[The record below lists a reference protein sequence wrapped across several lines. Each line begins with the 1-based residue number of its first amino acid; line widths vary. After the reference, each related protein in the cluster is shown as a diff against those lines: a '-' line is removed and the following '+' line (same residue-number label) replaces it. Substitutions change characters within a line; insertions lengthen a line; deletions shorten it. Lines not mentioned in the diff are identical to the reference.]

1 MYFSYAGEGGNLSLK
16 DVDLHIRSGQTIGI
30 IGGTGSAKSTL
41 VQLIPRLYDVTEGC
55 VKVGG
60 IDVRD
65 YNLEALRDQVSMVL
79 QKNVL
84 FTGTIYDNIR
94 WGDENASDEE
104 VQRMCKLAQA
114 DGFVNEFPAGYN
126 TQIVQ
131 GGNNVSG
138 GQKQRLC
145 IARALLKKPKILIL
159 DDSTSAVDTKT
170 DALIRK
176 AFREEIPNTTK
187 IIIAQR
193 VSSIED
199 ADQIIV
205 LDDGKIMGVGTSE
218 ELLKTNDNL
227 QRSL

>member
-1 MYFSYAGEGGNLSLK
+1 M
-16 DVDLHIRSGQTIGI
+16 
-30 IGGTGSAKSTL
+30 
-41 VQLIPRLYDVTEGC
+41 IPRLYDVTEGC

-159 DDSTSAVDTKT
+159 EDSTSAVDTATEAK
-170 DALIRK
+170 IRQ
-176 AFREEIPNTTK
+176 AFTTSLKHSTK

-193 VSSIED
+193 ITSVID
-199 ADQIIV
+199 ADKIIV
-205 LDDGKIMGVGTSE
+205 LEDGKIIGMGNHNELMKNCE
-218 ELLKTNDNL
+218 EYRDIYYSQTDKEKEV
-227 QRSL
+227 S